1 MRDGAVFVEVQGSTG
16 KRRWGGDDSAGLD
29 D

>member
-16 KRRWGGDDSAGLD
+16 MRRWGGDDSVGLD